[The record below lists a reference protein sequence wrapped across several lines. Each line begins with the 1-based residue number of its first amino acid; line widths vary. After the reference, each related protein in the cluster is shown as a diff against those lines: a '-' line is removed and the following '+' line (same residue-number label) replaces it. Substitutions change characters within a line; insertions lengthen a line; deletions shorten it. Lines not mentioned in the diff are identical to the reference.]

1 MQNETKLLYAA
12 PVIEKQVELLKQ
24 ECETLKSKG
33 ITPCLKVI
41 LVGSDPGSV
50 IYTNSKKRFAEKIGA
65 SCDIINLEESINEDE
80 FLNVVNGFNQDD
92 LVHGILIQLPLPKSL
107 SQIDTTDLVVPHKDV
122 DGFHYENVAKIYRGQ
137 LGETSMIPCTPKG
150 IVTMAKYY
158 GIDFAGKK
166 VVIIGRSLIVGKP
179 LSLLLTNLNA
189 TVTLAHSKTQNL
201 KELTKS
207 ADIIV
212 TAIGSPKLFT
222 TDYFRD
228 DNSQVIFDV
237 GINRNED
244 GKLCGDCDFPNIK
257 DQVAAI
263 TPVPKGIGPMT
274 IFSVS
279 QNLIS
284 AAKK

>member
-1 MQNETKLLYAA
+1 MQNETKLLYAQ
-12 PVIEKQVELLKQ
+12 PVIERQVELLKQ
-24 ECETLKSKG
+24 ECITLKEQG
-33 ITPCLKVI
+33 VVPCLKVI
-41 LVGSDPGSV
+41 LVGDNPASV
-50 IYTNSKKRFAEKIGA
+50 IYTNSKKKFAEKIGA
-65 SCDIINLEESINEDE
+65 SCEIVNLEKTITEEEFLKIVNQFNEDP
-80 FLNVVNGFNQDD
+80 

-122 DGFHYENVAKIYRGQ
+122 DGFHYENVAKLYRGQ

-158 GIDFAGKK
+158 GVDFSGKN
-166 VVIIGRSLIVGKP
+166 VVIVGRSLIVGKP

-189 TVTLAHSKTQNL
+189 TVTLAHSKTQSL

-207 ADIIV
+207 ADIII

-222 TDYFRD
+222 KEYFRND
-228 DNSQVIFDV
+228 QSQVVFDV
-237 GINRNED
+237 GINRSNE
-244 GKLCGDCDFPNIK
+244 GKLCGDCDFENIK
-257 DQVAAI
+257 DQLAAI

>member
-1 MQNETKLLYAA
+1 MQDETKLLYAA

-24 ECETLKSKG
+24 ECEALKSKG
-33 ITPCLKVI
+33 ITPSLKVI

-50 IYTNSKKRFAEKIGA
+50 IYTNSKKKFAEKIGA
-65 SCDIINLEESINEDE
+65 SCDIINLEENISEE
-80 FLNVVNGFNQDD
+80 VFLKVVSSFNQDD

-107 SQIDTTDLVVPHKDV
+107 SKIDTTDLVVPHKDV

-228 DNSQVIFDV
+228 DKSQVIFDV

-244 GKLCGDCDFPNIK
+244 GKLCGDCDFQNIK

>member
-1 MQNETKLLYAA
+1 MQNETKLLYAQ
-12 PVIEKQVELLKQ
+12 PVIERQVELLKE
-24 ECETLKSKG
+24 ECGSLKSMG
-33 ITPCLKVI
+33 TTPCLKVI
-41 LVGSDPGSV
+41 LVGNNPASV
-50 IYTNSKKRFAEKIGA
+50 IYTNSKKKFAEKIGA
-65 SCDIINLEESINEDE
+65 SCEIVNLEDSISEEE
-80 FLNVVNGFNQDD
+80 FLKIVNQFNKDPS
-92 LVHGILIQLPLPKSL
+92 VHGILIQLPLPKSL
-107 SQIDTTDLVVPHKDV
+107 SQVDTTDLVVPHKDV
-122 DGFHYENVAKIYRGQ
+122 DGFHYENVAKLYRGQ

-158 GIDFAGKK
+158 GIDFTGKN
-166 VVIIGRSLIVGKP
+166 VVIVGRSLIVGKP

-201 KELTKS
+201 KELTQS

-222 TDYFRD
+222 KEYFRND
-228 DNSQVIFDV
+228 QTQVVFDV
-237 GINRNED
+237 GINRSID
-244 GKLCGDCDFPNIK
+244 GKLCGDCDFDNIK
-257 DQVAAI
+257 DQLAAI

>member
-1 MQNETKLLYAA
+1 MQNETKLLYAQ
-12 PVIEKQVELLKQ
+12 PVIERQVELLKQ
-24 ECETLKSKG
+24 ECITLKEQGVVPS
-33 ITPCLKVI
+33 LKVI
-41 LVGSDPGSV
+41 LVGDNPASV
-50 IYTNSKKRFAEKIGA
+50 IYTNSKKKFAEKIGA
-65 SCDIINLEESINEDE
+65 SCEIVNLDKTISEQEFVKIVNQFNEDP
-80 FLNVVNGFNQDD
+80 N
-92 LVHGILIQLPLPKSL
+92 VHGILIQLPLPESL

-122 DGFHYENVAKIYRGQ
+122 DGFHYENVAKLYRGQ

-158 GIDFAGKK
+158 KVDFSGKN
-166 VVIIGRSLIVGKP
+166 VVIVGRSLIVGKP

-222 TDYFRD
+222 KDYFRND
-228 DNSQVIFDV
+228 QSQVVFDV
-237 GINRNED
+237 GINRSSE
-244 GKLCGDCDFPNIK
+244 GKLCGDCDFENIK
-257 DQVAAI
+257 DQLAAI

>member
-1 MQNETKLLYAA
+1 MQNETKLLYAK

-24 ECETLKSKG
+24 ECETLINKG
-33 ITPCLKVI
+33 VTPCLKVI
-41 LVGSDPGSV
+41 LVGDNPGSV
-50 IYTNSKKRFAEKIGA
+50 IYTNSKKKFAEKIGA
-65 SCDIINLEESINEDE
+65 RCDIINLDKDTSESH
-80 FLNVVNGFNQDD
+80 FLKVVNEFNHDD
-92 LVHGILIQLPLPKSL
+92 SVHGILIQLPLPKGL

-122 DGFHYENVAKIYRGQ
+122 DGFHYENVAKLYRGQ

-158 GIDFAGKK
+158 GVDFAGKN
-166 VVIIGRSLIVGKP
+166 VVIVGRSLIVGKP

-189 TVTLAHSKTQNL
+189 TVTLAHSKTLNL

-222 TDYFRD
+222 KDFFRD
-228 DNSQVIFDV
+228 DKSQIIFDV
-237 GINRNED
+237 GINRSED
-244 GKLCGDCDFPNIK
+244 GKLCGDCDFTNIK

-263 TPVPKGIGPMT
+263 TPVPKGVGPMT